1 MCKGAGLTRVKSYT
15 TRPFRNTPED
25 KLSHIFVSSIP
36 QDTSNIVAYTEYNGY
51 QYWVTQDMVDNSDLY
66 IIDTQGID
74 YFKEHY
80 KGNRP
85 FKIINVFADEEERK
99 ERMKKR
105 GDSDDSIRNRIF
117 YDKSAFKS
125 LEFDVR
131 IENYLL
137 PICVKKICQYI
148 LEQERNS

>member
-1 MCKGAGLTRVKSYT
+1 MCKSADLIRVKSYT
-15 TRPFRNTPED
+15 TRPSRNTKED
-25 KLSHIFVSSIP
+25 NLSHIFVSTFPKDKS
-36 QDTSNIVAYTEYNGY
+36 DIVAYTEYNGY

-99 ERMKKR
+99 ERMRKR
-105 GDSDDSIRNRIF
+105 GDSENSIRDRIY
-117 YDKSAFKS
+117 YDKSAFTG
-125 LEFDVR
+125 LEYDIR

>member
-1 MCKGAGLTRVKSYT
+1 MCKSADLTRVKSYT
-15 TRPFRNTPED
+15 TRPSRNTKED
-25 KLSHIFVSSIP
+25 SLSHIFVS
-36 QDTSNIVAYTEYNGY
+36 TSPKDKSDIVAYTKYNGY

-99 ERMKKR
+99 KRMKKR
-105 GDSDDSIRNRIF
+105 GDSENSIRDRIY
-117 YDKSAFKS
+117 YDKSAFKG
-125 LEFDVR
+125 LEYDVR
-131 IENYLL
+131 IENHLL
-137 PICVKKICQYI
+137 LMCVKKICQYI
-148 LEQERNS
+148 LEEERNS